1 MNVADIVSN
10 VYAMESAVLRTEK
23 AIAAQGA
30 EKAAQK
36 VLYTEIFVQEAFNEI
51 EAHAKESL
59 IAMEEG
65 DSLRMM
71 LSALRKLTRVTPK
84 NVIQKKREAAAGIFE
99 AEKYIV

>member
-1 MNVADIVSN
+1 MPRK
-10 VYAMESAVLRTEK
+10 E
-23 AIAAQGA
+23 AIKRRKSQ
-30 EKAAQK
+30 
-36 VLYTEIFVQEAFNEI
+36 LYTEIFVQEAFNEI

-59 IAMEEG
+59 LAMEEG

-84 NVIQKKREAAAGIFE
+84 NVIRKKREAAAGVFE

>member
-1 MNVADIVSN
+1 MYTQWNQPCS
-10 VYAMESAVLRTEK
+10 ERKRPLPHK
-23 AIAAQGA
+23 ALKKQR
-30 EKAAQK
+30 QK

-84 NVIQKKREAAAGIFE
+84 NVIQKNARHGRHF
-99 AEKYIV
+99 

>member
-1 MNVADIVSN
+1 
-10 VYAMESAVLRTEK
+10 MESAVLRTEK
-23 AIAAQGA
+23 AIAAQSA
-30 EKAAQK
+30 EKATQK

-65 DSLRMM
+65 DSLRTM

-84 NVIQKKREAAAGIFE
+84 TSFRKSAKRRGHFE